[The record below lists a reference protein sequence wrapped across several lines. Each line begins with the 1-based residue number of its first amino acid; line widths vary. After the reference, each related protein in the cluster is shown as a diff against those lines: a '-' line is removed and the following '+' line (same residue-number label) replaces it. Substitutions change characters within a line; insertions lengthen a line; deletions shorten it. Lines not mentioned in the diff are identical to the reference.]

1 MTHIQLENV
10 SFGYTNEKI
19 LDNINL
25 DIQDGQLISISG
37 ENGSGKSTLLK
48 LILGQLKADK
58 GTIKLLEKDINSI
71 TSFKEI
77 GYVPQIQN
85 FNNITFPITAREF
98 VVLNL
103 YEDFGLFKIPKK
115 HHKEKAEKILIEM
128 GMQEYIHTP
137 FNQLSGGF
145 KQRAMIAR
153 AMINNPKILI
163 LDEPT
168 SGVDQ
173 KSKVSFLNL
182 IEKMNK
188 EKSITIV
195 IVTHE
200 TSLVQEYLKID
211 KIYKMQEGNLNN
223 VTI

>member
-19 LDNINL
+19 LENINL

-58 GTIKLLEKDINSI
+58 GTIKLLEKDINTI

-115 HHKEKAEKILIEM
+115 YHKEKAEKILIEM

-153 AMINNPKILI
+153 AMINNPEILI

-173 KSKVSFLNL
+173 KSKVSFLKL

-188 EKSITIV
+188 EKSITII

>member
-19 LDNINL
+19 LENINL

-58 GTIKLLEKDINSI
+58 GTIKLLEKDINFI

-137 FNQLSGGF
+137 FNQLS
-145 KQRAMIAR
+145 
-153 AMINNPKILI
+153 
-163 LDEPT
+163 
-168 SGVDQ
+168 
-173 KSKVSFLNL
+173 FLNL

-188 EKSITIV
+188 EKSITII

>member
-58 GTIKLLEKDINSI
+58 GTIKLLEKDINTI

-115 HHKEKAEKILIEM
+115 YHKEKAEKILIEM

-153 AMINNPKILI
+153 AMINNPEILI

-173 KSKVSFLNL
+173 KSKVSFLKL

-188 EKSITIV
+188 EKSITII

-211 KIYKMQEGNLNN
+211 KIYKMQEGKLNN

>member
-58 GTIKLLEKDINSI
+58 GTIKLLEKDINTI

-115 HHKEKAEKILIEM
+115 YHKEKAEKILIEM

-188 EKSITIV
+188 EKSITII

-211 KIYKMQEGNLNN
+211 KIYKMQEGKLNN

>member
-1 MTHIQLENV
+1 M
-10 SFGYTNEKI
+10 
-19 LDNINL
+19 
-25 DIQDGQLISISG
+25 
-37 ENGSGKSTLLK
+37 
-48 LILGQLKADK
+48 
-58 GTIKLLEKDINSI
+58 
-71 TSFKEI
+71 
-77 GYVPQIQN
+77 
-85 FNNITFPITAREF
+85 R
-98 VVLNL
+98 
-103 YEDFGLFKIPKK
+103 
-115 HHKEKAEKILIEM
+115 
-128 GMQEYIHTP
+128 MQEYIHTP

-188 EKSITIV
+188 EKSITII

-211 KIYKMQEGNLNN
+211 KIYKVQEGNLNN

>member
-1 MTHIQLENV
+1 
-10 SFGYTNEKI
+10 
-19 LDNINL
+19 
-25 DIQDGQLISISG
+25 
-37 ENGSGKSTLLK
+37 
-48 LILGQLKADK
+48 
-58 GTIKLLEKDINSI
+58 
-71 TSFKEI
+71 
-77 GYVPQIQN
+77 
-85 FNNITFPITAREF
+85 
-98 VVLNL
+98 
-103 YEDFGLFKIPKK
+103 
-115 HHKEKAEKILIEM
+115 
-128 GMQEYIHTP
+128 
-137 FNQLSGGF
+137 
-145 KQRAMIAR
+145 MIAR

-188 EKSITIV
+188 EKSITII